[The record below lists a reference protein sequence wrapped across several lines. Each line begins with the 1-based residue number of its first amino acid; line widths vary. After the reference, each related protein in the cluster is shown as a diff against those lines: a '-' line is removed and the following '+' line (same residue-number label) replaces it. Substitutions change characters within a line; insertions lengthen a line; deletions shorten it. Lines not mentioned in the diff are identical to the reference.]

1 MLSLVSVAMYFNE
14 EGVIGELEEVATD
27 AILML
32 RNAVQY
38 IRLAI
43 FLK

>member
-1 MLSLVSVAMYFNE
+1 MYFNE

-27 AILML
+27 AVLTL